1 VSTRPSIRDV
11 ARVAGVSVATTGRVL
26 GGYGSPAQHLVD
38 AVNAAATQVGYQAN
52 DLARGMKSGY
62 SHTIGVIVTDI
73 ENPFFAQAVK
83 GMIAAADASGYQ
95 LLISTSDA
103 QIVREKTALRNLVSR
118 QVDGVIVVP
127 ASTTEGAHLAK
138 VQRDGIPV
146 VLVDR
151 EIDGLRDVDSVVID
165 NVRGARRA
173 VERLVSLG
181 HRRIGI
187 VTEAGREVFES
198 RGGQR
203 RSYSG
208 LPSYE
213 RSRGYLRALRDH
225 GISVDP
231 EIIASA
237 DDRTQASAYAAT
249 QDLLRRRPDVTALFC
264 TDNAMTSGAYR
275 AMQDAGIEC
284 ADRLSILGF
293 DDHEWS
299 TMVRPTLAVVAQPA
313 FEVGQ
318 QAFSI
323 ILTRVKGQP
332 ATGHRRERL
341 PSHLIERD
349 SIRAVDQTRAPG
361 RLKSSTAAVT

>member
-1 VSTRPSIRDV
+1 
-11 ARVAGVSVATTGRVL
+11 
-26 GGYGSPAQHLVD
+26 
-38 AVNAAATQVGYQAN
+38 VNAAASEVGYQAN

-62 SHTIGVIVTDI
+62 THTIGVIVTDI
-73 ENPFFAQAVK
+73 DNPFFAQAVK
-83 GMIAAADASGYQ
+83 GIIAAADVSGYQ
-95 LLISTSDA
+95 LLISTSEA
-103 QIVREKTALRNLVSR
+103 QIAREKTALRNLVSK

-127 ASTTEGAHLAK
+127 ASTTDGAHLAK

-151 EIDGLRDVDSVVID
+151 EIEGLSDVDSVVID

-187 VTEAGREVFES
+187 VTEAAREVFED
-198 RGGQR
+198 GGQR

-213 RSRGYLRALRDH
+213 RSRGYLRALREHD
-225 GISVDP
+225 IAVDL

-237 DDRTQASAYAAT
+237 NDRTQASAYAAT

-275 AMQDAGIEC
+275 AVQDTGIEC

-318 QAFSI
+318 RAFSI
-323 ILTRVKGQP
+323 VLSRVRGDPP
-332 ATGHRRERL
+332 AGHRRERL

-349 SIRAVDQTRAPG
+349 SIRPV
-361 RLKSSTAAVT
+361 